1 MKRLYMLFLFI
12 TSVSISQ
19 NIKKDSGKH
28 RILIISTNDKNNA
41 DFINQ
46 IELLK
51 NKSIEFEERK
61 LKVFQVLPNFFK
73 SDFDEHWSPSP
84 DLYQKFNTEKAA
96 FKIVLIGLDGGL
108 KVSQTAILSLEKLF
122 TIIDGMPMRQR
133 ELKLKNN

>member
-1 MKRLYMLFLFI
+1 MLFLLI

-19 NIKKDSGKH
+19 NIKKDLGKH

-61 LKVFQVLPNFFK
+61 LKVFQALPNFIK
-73 SDFDEHWSPSP
+73 SDFDENWSPSK

-96 FKIVLIGLDGGL
+96 FKIVLIGLDRGI
-108 KVSQTAILSLEKLF
+108 KVSQTAILSVEKLF
-122 TIIDGMPMRQR
+122 TIIDGMPMRKR